1 MNPRY
6 SKVAMSPF
14 IFDIKFTDEKYALNH
29 IMRAS
34 EALICVKPHHTK
46 ILPTWRQYII
56 GSRKKLAQ
64 E

>member
-1 MNPRY
+1 
-6 SKVAMSPF
+6 MSPF